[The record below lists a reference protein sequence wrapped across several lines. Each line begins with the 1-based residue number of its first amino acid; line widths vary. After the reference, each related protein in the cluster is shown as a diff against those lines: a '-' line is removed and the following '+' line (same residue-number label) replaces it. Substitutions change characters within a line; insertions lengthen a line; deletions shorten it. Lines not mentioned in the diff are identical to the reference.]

1 MYVHVGFASIQ
12 VEMAYL
18 MEDMAELALD
28 KQRHGVMPCPCF
40 NMHIKRSQSVRPHR
54 RYHTY
59 RARFSTKVYHW

>member
-28 KQRHGVMPCPCF
+28 KQRHGVMPCPVSVYTS
-40 NMHIKRSQSVRPHR
+40 NLWSKSVRPHR
-54 RYHTY
+54 
-59 RARFSTKVYHW
+59 